1 MTMRPLTI
9 LGVLG
14 LGTAIAI
21 SCGPFYGIREET
33 ELTCGPSSMLAPL
46 RTSFDMELIAEF
58 KDRMV
63 TREDAEGSPQRID
76 AEKLDVETTVR
87 QAARDNILSAYAC
100 AEYLRSLK
108 AEREEAI
115 GICEKIAELPK
126 IVRGGLGALAHYRA
140 GRLLMGDLE
149 KWAGE
154 PDDVVKARIRRI
166 KAHFLAVGEGLAE
179 GDVRAG
185 GIALRWKT
193 WHAHCCS
200 MLLPPE
206 RLLLLG
212 EADFAGAF
220 RAYIA
225 QPEEGSSNAVNSCHR
240 LIRNLAQ
247 NHQYGVCVKDPD
259 LKKLMSIYLL
269 SGGYASDNTAYE
281 GVNNAH
287 DWEAR
292 KSCVFSMKQ
301 WLRILKENGRD
312 PGIGY
317 GRFAAMLYMSG
328 DYDECGRVLSDSHCD
343 PHDPLVALIRSR
355 IKLRDPSIRLGEA
368 MEDLSKALQPPSPT
382 NPSYSADT
390 YELRAKYGFPNSR
403 KEWLNQSFSFQLE
416 PSEVWDPSDEVER
429 LGFAQSTWTNEAV
442 AAAYPID
449 FIQMNFTYAEGLRR
463 RVRSELATAL
473 LLKGDFMSAAFSLW
487 EAGRSKDFAY
497 VAECIMDVD
506 ELKTLVDARWPDNFY
521 PPRREYKDKLEEQV
535 TFLTMWQDP
544 RTLLARRLW
553 RAGRYDEAVPYIPR
567 GQRHAAKHIARHM
580 NAIKDTKLKPE
591 TRAEHCWLAAGLL
604 AQSRIDPLFCEFGQS
619 WTVYND
625 LFWHDSPQHPFFRSV
640 FMKKYPL
647 SRERYE
653 YKGDPNAFFVP
664 SDEERKR
671 LTNWMALNMEKSDLR
686 HRSEG
691 MEPLRLCMEAASLLP
706 DNDPRGAHMLQ
717 WGGNLIRYTHPKGA
731 VPAYRMLVKRFGN
744 TSLGKH
750 ASATNWLASLWTDFD
765 PELFRKPYV
774 EEFPPPTK

>member
-1 MTMRPLTI
+1 
-9 LGVLG
+9 
-14 LGTAIAI
+14 
-21 SCGPFYGIREET
+21 
-33 ELTCGPSSMLAPL
+33 
-46 RTSFDMELIAEF
+46 
-58 KDRMV
+58 
-63 TREDAEGSPQRID
+63 
-76 AEKLDVETTVR
+76 
-87 QAARDNILSAYAC
+87 
-100 AEYLRSLK
+100 
-108 AEREEAI
+108 
-115 GICEKIAELPK
+115 
-126 IVRGGLGALAHYRA
+126 
-140 GRLLMGDLE
+140 
-149 KWAGE
+149 
-154 PDDVVKARIRRI
+154 
-166 KAHFLAVGEGLAE
+166 
-179 GDVRAG
+179 
-185 GIALRWKT
+185 
-193 WHAHCCS
+193 
-200 MLLPPE
+200 
-206 RLLLLG
+206 
-212 EADFAGAF
+212 
-220 RAYIA
+220 
-225 QPEEGSSNAVNSCHR
+225 
-240 LIRNLAQ
+240 
-247 NHQYGVCVKDPD
+247 
-259 LKKLMSIYLL
+259 
-269 SGGYASDNTAYE
+269 
-281 GVNNAH
+281 
-287 DWEAR
+287 
-292 KSCVFSMKQ
+292 
-301 WLRILKENGRD
+301 
-312 PGIGY
+312 
-317 GRFAAMLYMSG
+317 
-328 DYDECGRVLSDSHCD
+328 
-343 PHDPLVALIRSR
+343 
-355 IKLRDPSIRLGEA
+355 
-368 MEDLSKALQPPSPT
+368 
-382 NPSYSADT
+382 
-390 YELRAKYGFPNSR
+390 
-403 KEWLNQSFSFQLE
+403 
-416 PSEVWDPSDEVER
+416 
-429 LGFAQSTWTNEAV
+429 
-442 AAAYPID
+442 
-449 FIQMNFTYAEGLRR
+449 
-463 RVRSELATAL
+463 L

-521 PPRREYKDKLEEQV
+521 PRREYKDKLEEQV

-671 LTNWMALNMEKSDLR
+671 LTNWMALNMEKPDLR

-750 ASATNWLASLWTDFD
+750 ASATNWLASLWPDFD